1 MESQARELSRSPVS
15 DIGEGPIL
23 VATDGNPHADTA
35 LIAAAFIAG
44 RVGGNVQ
51 VFSIVEHASPACRE
65 CDNAAGARHVPL
77 VPRTEW
83 QAQEEN
89 SEERDARCAMIA
101 AQVALTVGEAA
112 NWPVT
117 VHDGPLGQTTRDLV
131 ARSHAQ
137 LMVIGQRRQRSLDVE
152 SGTDCATEALMQCAV
167 PIYIAAPTLRGIAR
181 RVVVAI
187 DFGVAS
193 IHAAYIVKRLSA
205 PDARMYLIHV
215 VPHASAQELE
225 ERRRQLLNIEHSLR
239 DESGF
244 CVESIMLLGDAAR
257 ETLGFAEGIQA
268 DVIACGLSGRHAASP
283 ADPAA
288 PVRDD
293 VTRELIRHA
302 SCSML
307 IAPGVTGS

>member
-1 MESQARELSRSPVS
+1 MREA
-15 DIGEGPIL
+15 PIL

-44 RVGGNVQ
+44 RVGANVQ

-65 CDNAAGARHVPL
+65 CDNTAGASHVSHD
-77 VPRTEW
+77 PRK
-83 QAQEEN
+83 QCGAQEEI

-112 NWPVT
+112 NWPIT
-117 VHDGPLGQTTRDLV
+117 VHDGPLGQTTCDLV
-131 ARSHAQ
+131 TRSHAQ
-137 LMVIGQRRQRSLDVE
+137 LMVIGQRRQRSLDLQSE
-152 SGTDCATEALMQCAV
+152 DERATDALMQCAV

-187 DFGVAS
+187 DFSVAS
-193 IHAAYIVKRLSA
+193 IHAAHIVKRLSA

-215 VPHASAQELE
+215 VSYASAQELE

-239 DESGF
+239 DESGV

-257 ETLGFAEGIQA
+257 ETLSFAEGIQA
-268 DVIACGLSGRHAASP
+268 DVIACGLSGRRAVSP
-283 ADPAA
+283 ADPSP
-288 PVRDD
+288 PVGDD
-293 VTRELIRHA
+293 VTRGLIRHA

-307 IAPGVTGS
+307 IAPALTGL

>member
-1 MESQARELSRSPVS
+1 MESQARELPGSPVS

-65 CDNAAGARHVPL
+65 CDNAAGASHVHGE
-77 VPRTEW
+77 PRQECHL
-83 QAQEEN
+83 QEEIA
-89 SEERDARCAMIA
+89 EERDARCAMIE

-112 NWPVT
+112 DWPIT
-117 VHDGPLGQTTRDLV
+117 VYDGPLAQTTCDLV
-131 ARSHAQ
+131 TQSHAQ
-137 LMVIGQRRQRSLDVE
+137 LMVIGQRRQRSLDLQSE
-152 SGTDCATEALMQCAV
+152 EERATEALMQCAV

-187 DFGVAS
+187 DFSLAS
-193 IHAAYIVKRLSA
+193 IHAAHIVRCLSA

-215 VPHASAQELE
+215 VPYASARELE
-225 ERRRQLLNIEHSLR
+225 ERRRQLLNVEQSLG
-239 DESGF
+239 DESGVS
-244 CVESIMLLGDAAR
+244 VESIMLVGDAAR
-257 ETLGFAEGIQA
+257 ETLSFAEGIQA
-268 DVIACGLSGRHAASP
+268 DVIACGLSGRRAISP
-283 ADPAA
+283 ADPSA
-288 PVRDD
+288 PAGDD
-293 VTRELIRHA
+293 VTRNLIRHA

-307 IAPGVTGS
+307 IAPALTCS